1 MMTEEIKSF
10 KIKGLPDDH
19 MANYDL
25 SDWMN
30 KKVCAN
36 CGCEHRLYTRNSQ
49 ECSHCHNHIFTER
62 WKFYK
67 IEEKNI
73 NDEMS

>member
-1 MMTEEIKSF
+1 MTEEIKSF

-73 NDEMS
+73 NDKMS